1 MSFFQL
7 KTDKKRKGVIKLNP
21 RTLLF
26 LLLIVNIAVFLMPS
40 VIGETMLMVMIIIL
54 ALFCGVFGFSLKLG
68 VVYFLLL
75 GVDYL
80 ITICLGHTY
89 LIYIAL
95 TFRFMRK
102 VFPAAMISGI
112 LIMTT
117 RVGEFMACLTKMKV
131 PKSIMIPLTVLLRYF
146 PAVAEDRHA
155 IKKAMVLRGLNGR
168 FINHPIRSI
177 ECLYV
182 PLMMSAS
189 RRADELS
196 SAAVTRG
203 IENPKPRTSIED
215 VRFHFVDLVATLFAT
230 CFVILCVWGI

>member
-7 KTDKKRKGVIKLNP
+7 KTDKKRIGLIKLNS

-40 VIGETMLMVMIIIL
+40 VIGEIMLMAMIITL
-54 ALFCGVFGFSLKLG
+54 ALLCGVFGFSLKLG
-68 VVYFLLL
+68 AIYFLLL
-75 GVDYL
+75 GLDYL
-80 ITICLGHTY
+80 ITICLGDTY

-102 VFPAAMISGI
+102 VFPAAMISAI

-117 RVGEFMACLTKMKV
+117 SVGEFMACLTKMKV

-146 PAVAEDRHA
+146 PAVAEDRQA
-155 IKKAMVLRGLNGR
+155 IKKAMALRGLNGC
-168 FINHPIRSI
+168 FTKHPIRSV

-215 VRFHFVDLVATLFAT
+215 VRFHFVDLFCTLFAT
-230 CFVILCVWGI
+230 CFVMFCVWGI